1 MSELLLPSIM
11 QSIKPQYC
19 ELIASGKKTIEVRK
33 TKPKI
38 LTPFKVY
45 IYCAKDKTPFLLPTY
60 SKGNLTD
67 SDIWKMGNGKVIG
80 EYICNEIS
88 DYCYD
93 TTYGLY
99 RPINEK
105 GFFITDNDVPLD
117 DMCLNQTQLIDYGK
131 NEDLHARH
139 ISDLKIYDKPKELND
154 FYVSCKGNGT
164 ADDKMCI
171 NCPYLL
177 FDYDELNGHTRWCG
191 VHKMKPLTRSPKSWC
206 YVGFNDDTY
215 IDLWQA
221 LQSGKFPIGLHK
233 TNNHFFSLSNYTNE
247 ELNIL
252 LKNKE
257 VVELFRRLGLMN
269 IEQLAKDLAE

>member
-11 QSIKPQYC
+11 QSIKPKYC
-19 ELIASGKKTIEVRK
+19 KLIASGKKTIDVQK
-33 TKPKI
+33 IKPKI
-38 LTPFKVY
+38 PTPFKVY
-45 IYCAKDKTPFLLPTY
+45 IYETKTPLRWNKAHNNIIGGEGGY
-60 SKGNLTD
+60 
-67 SDIWKMGNGKVIG
+67 VIG
-80 EYICNEIS
+80 EYVCDEIVS
-88 DYCYD
+88 F
-93 TTYGLY
+93 
-99 RPINEK
+99 
-105 GFFITDNDVPLD
+105 GFTPYNHGEYMVSGDCENKRDILKESCLSLD
-117 DMCLNQTQLIDYGK
+117 DMYEYIGEEFGY
-131 NEDLHARH
+131 ARH
-139 ISDLKIYDKPKELND
+139 NSDPEIFDKPKELND

-257 VVELFRRLGLMN
+257 VVESFRRLGLMN

>member
-11 QSIKPQYC
+11 QSIKPKYC

-33 TKPKI
+33 TKPN
-38 LTPFKVY
+38 LPTPFKCY
-45 IYCAKDKTPFLLPTY
+45 IYCTKPK
-60 SKGNLTD
+60 SKNDLGICLEDGKVGLVYQCNYDAAERYDMQIL
-67 SDIWKMGNGKVIG
+67 SGKVIG

-131 NEDLHARH
+131 DETLRGWH
-139 ISDLKIYDKPKELND
+139 ISELKIYDKPKDLNE
-154 FYVSCKGNGT
+154 FYVFCKGNGT

-177 FDYDELNGHTRWCG
+177 FDYDDLNGHTRWCE
-191 VHKMKPLTRSPKSWC
+191 VHKKKPLTRPPQSWC
-206 YVGFNDDTY
+206 YVC
-215 IDLWQA
+215 
-221 LQSGKFPIGLHK
+221 
-233 TNNHFFSLSNYTNE
+233 
-247 ELNIL
+247 
-252 LKNKE
+252 
-257 VVELFRRLGLMN
+257 
-269 IEQLAKDLAE
+269 